1 MGEETGCRAG
11 RCVAN
16 NMGSKAVVDAL
27 PPPILA
33 LFTPR
38 PPIMHLKYP
47 PERKCRSY
55 DGMAQFTNQFED
67 PSETPPKPPPLETK
81 EQKKKRKQDEAIARG
96 KTKLDEMK
104 AKWDPKEKHK
114 DGDAYKT
121 LFVGRLS
128 YDATEKD
135 VLREFENYG
144 PVKSCTMV
152 KDDKGKPRGY
162 CFIEF
167 ERERDM
173 RNAFKQADGRKIN
186 GRRVVVDVERGR
198 TVNNWLPRKLG
209 GGLGGTRKGG
219 KEVNETFSGRAGGG
233 PSGGGG
239 GGGYDSRRD
248 SYRDDRRDSYRDD
261 RRYHDR
267 DDDRRRDDRRDRDR
281 DRSRGRDRD
290 RSRGRDD
297 RRDSRRY

>member
-1 MGEETGCRAG
+1 
-11 RCVAN
+11 
-16 NMGSKAVVDAL
+16 
-27 PPPILA
+27 
-33 LFTPR
+33 
-38 PPIMHLKYP
+38 
-47 PERKCRSY
+47 
-55 DGMAQFTNQFED
+55 
-67 PSETPPKPPPLETK
+67 
-81 EQKKKRKQDEAIARG
+81 
-96 KTKLDEMK
+96 
-104 AKWDPKEKHK
+104 
-114 DGDAYKT
+114 
-121 LFVGRLS
+121 
-128 YDATEKD
+128 
-135 VLREFENYG
+135 
-144 PVKSCTMV
+144 MV